1 MHTGDRVVGSVCR
14 CMDCARKRDQ
24 RIMRAARRA
33 LPETWEALNE
43 ALDRVE
49 DVEAELTLAKT
60 TSTTLRSVLR
70 QRGREVLLAEDGAQ
84 TH

>member
-1 MHTGDRVVGSVCR
+1 
-14 CMDCARKRDQ
+14 
-24 RIMRAARRA
+24 MRAARRA